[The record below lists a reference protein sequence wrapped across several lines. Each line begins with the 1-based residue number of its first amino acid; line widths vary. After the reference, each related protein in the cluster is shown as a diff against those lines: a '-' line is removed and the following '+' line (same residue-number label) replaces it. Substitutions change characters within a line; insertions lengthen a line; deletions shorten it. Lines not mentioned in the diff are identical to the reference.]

1 MTKAR
6 SAVEW
11 VVIVLV
17 ALAIA
22 AGAIALLSG
31 YFAGNDTPGVT
42 GSPSGPGIAFKNMG
56 DAHLRP
62 GQAPPR
68 YNSNPPT
75 SGPHVAV
82 AVRKDRAVLSNNQLL
97 EALELGDVV
106 LVYGS
111 PAPPAGL
118 EGVARAN
125 AAPFTPALAAAGQ
138 AVILARRPGTPGVV
152 GLAWAHLIRVA
163 GSAAPSLRQF
173 IQYWLGRG
181 APSR

>member
-1 MTKAR
+1 MTRAR
-6 SAVEW
+6 GALEW
-11 VVIVLV
+11 VAIAVV

-42 GSPSGPGIAFKNMG
+42 GSSGGPGIAVKDMG

-68 YNSNPPT
+68 YDSSPPT
-75 SGPHVAV
+75 SGPHVPASI
-82 AVRKDRAVLSNNQLL
+82 RKDGVILSVNQVL

-111 PAPPAGL
+111 PAPPAAL
-118 EGVARAN
+118 KRTAK
-125 AAPFTPALAAAGQ
+125 AAASPFTPALAAAGQ
-138 AVILARRPGTPGVV
+138 AVILDRRPGTPGVI
-152 GLAWAHLIRVA
+152 GLAWAHMIRVA
-163 GSAAPSLRQF
+163 TPTAPSLRQF

-181 APSR
+181 APGR